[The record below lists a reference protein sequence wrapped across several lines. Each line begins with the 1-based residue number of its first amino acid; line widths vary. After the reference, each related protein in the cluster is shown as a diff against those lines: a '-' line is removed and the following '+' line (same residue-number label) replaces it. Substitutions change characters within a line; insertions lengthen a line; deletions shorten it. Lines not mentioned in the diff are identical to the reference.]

1 MIGRRRF
8 IAGGCASLAAGVGAQ
23 AVAAGRGADIGPG
36 SLRLCWVYNS
46 EFAGEYQADAKGY
59 YREEGLPG
67 MTLIPGGPSSPPAD
81 IDVVQGRA
89 LVGLTAVDVTA
100 AAVNEGADLRTIGL
114 QYQKTAF
121 CIVSLASK
129 PILEPKAMIGRT
141 IGVQPVNQTIF
152 STFLGVN
159 GIDPDRVRSVP
170 VQFDPTPLL
179 VGDVDGWL
187 GFVSNEPPKMRSRG
201 IEPAVC
207 LFSDFH
213 YPLLMQTYVATA
225 ESVAKRRPALKAL
238 LRAEIRGWRDNLR
251 DPDEGARLAYQ
262 VYGRRLGLNP
272 VWERM
277 QSRIENTLLTVP
289 RTAAHG
295 LFTIGPEQI
304 EGNVE
309 VLRGMGLDVT
319 AASLFD
325 LSLLDEIYQADPSL
339 LVP

>member
-8 IAGGCASLAAGVGAQ
+8 IGGCCASLAAGGSAR
-23 AVAAGRGADIGPG
+23 AATTGLGPG
-36 SLRLCWVYNS
+36 SLRLCWIYNS
-46 EFAGEYQADAKGY
+46 EFAGEFLADTKGY
-59 YREEGLPG
+59 YREEGFSG
-67 MTLIPGGPSSPPAD
+67 MTLIPGGPSAPPAD
-81 IDVVQGRA
+81 IDVVQGHA
-89 LVGLTAVDVTA
+89 LAGITSVDVTA
-100 AAVNEGADLRTIGL
+100 AAVNEGASLRTIGL

-121 CIVSLASK
+121 CIVSLAK
-129 PILEPKAMIGRT
+129 TPILEPKAMIGRT

-179 VGDVDGWL
+179 TGDVDGWL
-187 GFVSNEPPKMRSRG
+187 GFVSNEPNKMRSRG

-213 YPLLMQTYVATA
+213 YPLLMQTYVTTA
-225 ESVAKRRPALKAL
+225 ESVVTRRPALKAL

-251 DPDEGARLAYQ
+251 DPDAGGRLSYE

-272 VWERM
+272 VWERT
-277 QSRIENTLLTVP
+277 QSRIENTLLIGP

-295 LFTIGPEQI
+295 LLTIGPEQI
-304 EGNVE
+304 EGNVAA
-309 VLRGMGLDVT
+309 LRGMGLDVT
-319 AASLFD
+319 ASSLFD

-339 LVP
+339 LVL